1 MNVLVSLTRTQVR
14 SLEKAR
20 HILAAQEAMGQKHGT
35 VVDDLSDILG
45 MARAERLHSTRV
57 PAEDIEGLDPD
68 DPRSDGWYERVVD
81 LWDLRDKEKGR

>member
-1 MNVLVSLTRTQVR
+1 MNVLVSLTRDQVR

-20 HILAAQEAMGQKHGT
+20 HILARKEAMGERYGT

-57 PAEDIEGLDPD
+57 PAGDIDGLEPD
-68 DPRSDGWYERVVD
+68 DPRSTGWYARTAD
-81 LWDLRDKEKGR
+81 LWDLRDKEAGR